1 VARIRENAQVT
12 ARAATSEPEPAPLY
26 IGGEWCPSSDGKALD
41 IRDPATGKL
50 IDRVAVAS
58 TADVERALTAA
69 HESWRDWRRVDAW
82 SRAAIL
88 RRVGGLVLE
97 RREEIAATMT
107 EEQGKPLAEAR
118 AEVGAAAEQFDWYA
132 DEARRIY
139 GRVVPSHSASTRIFV
154 AREPVGPVAAFTAWN
169 FPALLPARK
178 IAPALAAGCSI
189 VLKPAEEAP
198 RTALALALACHDAG
212 VPAGIVNVVVGDPA
226 QISAQLLSSEVIRKV
241 TLTGSVPV
249 GQHLLR
255 LAADGVKSVTMEL
268 GGHAP
273 VLVLADADIDRAVET
288 CVAAK
293 FRNCGQVCIS
303 PTRFYV
309 HESIHDAFVER
320 VVERV
325 RTLAIGPGAS
335 PETEVGP
342 LANQRRLTATEELV
356 REAVAQGA
364 AVRTG
369 GRRFETLPDGY
380 FYEPTVL
387 TDATDSMRV
396 MREEPFGPIMPI
408 VRFSSLEDAV
418 SRANSTEYGL
428 AGYLFTR
435 DLSAAHR
442 TAEELEVG
450 MVGINNLLIATAEA
464 PFGGVKRSGFG
475 REGGSEGIEGY
486 TVVKYVNVHL

>member
-1 VARIRENAQVT
+1 MTAPAVT
-12 ARAATSEPEPAPLY
+12 TEHEPAPLY
-26 IGGEWCPSSDGKALD
+26 IGGEWCGSSEGKTVE
-41 IRDPATGKL
+41 IRDPATGEVV
-50 IDRVAVAS
+50 DRVSAAS
-58 TADVERALTAA
+58 VSDVERALQAA
-69 HESWRDWRRVDAW
+69 DRSWRDWSRVDAW

-88 RRVGGLVLE
+88 RRVAALVGE

-107 EEQGKPLAEAR
+107 EEQGKPLAEAL

-139 GRVVPSHSASTRIFV
+139 GRVIPSHSAETRIHV
-154 AREPVGPVAAFTAWN
+154 TREPVGPVAAFTAWN

-212 VPAGIVNVVVGDPA
+212 VPPGIVNVVVGDPA
-226 QISAQLLSSEVIRKV
+226 QISGQLLASEAIRKV

-255 LAADGVKSVTMEL
+255 LAADGIKSITMEL

-273 VLVLADADIDRAVET
+273 VLVLADADIDRAIET

-303 PTRFYV
+303 PTRFYI
-309 HESIHDAFVER
+309 HDSLHDAFVEG
-320 VVERV
+320 VVERAQAL
-325 RTLAIGPGAS
+325 TIGPGGY
-335 PETEVGP
+335 PQTQVGP
-342 LANQRRLTATEELV
+342 MTNERRLAATEELV
-356 REAVAQGA
+356 ADAVSAGA
-364 AVRTG
+364 TVRTG
-369 GRRFETLPDGY
+369 GKRPESQKRGF

-387 TDATDSMRV
+387 TEVTDSMRV
-396 MREEPFGPIMPI
+396 MQEEPFGPIMPI
-408 VRFSSLEDAV
+408 VRFTDPEDAV
-418 SRANSTEYGL
+418 TRANSTQYGL
-428 AGYLFTR
+428 AGYVFTR
-435 DLSAAHR
+435 DVSASQR
-442 TAEELEVG
+442 LAEALEVG

-475 REGGSEGIEGY
+475 REGGAEGIDGY
-486 TVVKYVNVHL
+486 TVVKYVNIRL